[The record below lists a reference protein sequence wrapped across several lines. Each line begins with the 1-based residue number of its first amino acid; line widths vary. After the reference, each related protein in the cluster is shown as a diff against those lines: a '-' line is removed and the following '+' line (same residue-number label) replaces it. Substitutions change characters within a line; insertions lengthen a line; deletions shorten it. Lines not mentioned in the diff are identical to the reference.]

1 MAKQTTR
8 AKPASE
14 PMPRSYREEVLLTA
28 RDLTC
33 GDRNDAYN
41 DPRVNMS
48 AFEELMEWAEKWRKH
63 TLDTSAC
70 GYGHDAAM
78 VMVYAKIARIVVG
91 AAKADNYIDAAA
103 YLAMAW
109 ECHER
114 VAEPFLSDQDA
125 Q

>member
-8 AKPASE
+8 AKATPE
-14 PMPRSYREEVLLTA
+14 PVARSYREEVLLTA

-41 DPRVNMS
+41 DPRVNMR
-48 AFEELMEWAEKWRKH
+48 AFEELMEWAQKWQRH
-63 TLDTSAC
+63 NMDSSAA

-78 VMVYAKIARIVVG
+78 TMVYAKLARIVVG

-109 ECHER
+109 ECEQR
-114 VAEPFLSDQDA
+114 AGDMLARDMDI
-125 Q
+125 